1 MNQCAWKIASVIV
14 AQEQLAV
21 KSNISTL
28 EGVGTVPLGISSKL
42 LALVNAVTVDINP
55 LLLAYQWVEIPEAA
69 CSLYVVVIF
78 HRSHCKAES
87 TRQGLS

>member
-42 LALVNAVTVDINP
+42 LALVNAVTVGINP
-55 LLLAYQWVEIPEAA
+55 LLWVESPEAA

-78 HRSHCKAES
+78 HKSHSKPES
-87 TRQGLS
+87 TTTRQGLS